1 MNPATDA
8 QNLVDY
14 LHLRHACDLA
24 DRAGRGAL
32 RAKFGWSKE
41 RYSHALSWALD
52 PSNGPLLAVT
62 DALSSPLV
70 PVGPP
75 SANMVAI
82 LAQIAIW
89 SVEMAKTSRKR
100 HALRA
105 LQAATLSQA
114 EARQ

>member
-8 QNLVDY
+8 QNLLDY
-14 LHLRHACDLA
+14 LHLRHACDIA
-24 DRAGRGAL
+24 DRAGRGTL

-52 PSNGPLLAVT
+52 PSNGPLVAVT

-82 LAQIAIW
+82 LAQITVW
-89 SVEMAKTSRKR
+89 SLQMAATSRKR
-100 HALRA
+100 HALRV
-105 LQAATLSQA
+105 LQAATPSHG